1 MAARAH
7 DPDLEIR
14 IFGDPHHNHHQPTPS
29 PGSLES
35 PVPDGEK
42 DLSAYFSPS
51 PLRAADRTR
60 TSDST
65 PELVFGTPE
74 APETQAAPVQ
84 LVLPY
89 QPGMVLVNGQH
100 YLPFT
105 PPEEQEAHSPFGTIS
120 ADQPDYLTQMLQG
133 VFRARREAQSRN
145 GFYRAIAEQ
154 LLRDTGA
161 MYLVLDVSHWPVSY
175 PAGSVLS
182 LTTMFEKGRGDDA
195 EAFFKSARADNH
207 FIVREGDQTDRILP
221 YTGQELSV
229 LQLVP
234 HNAYR
239 EKGGNL
245 RQYKHI
251 FSYKPNGKTYM
262 IGSIGIHGIPASST
276 IESHTLNTILLAVDT
291 FLHEDLQMG
300 RR

>member
-1 MAARAH
+1 MR
-7 DPDLEIR
+7 PD
-14 IFGDPHHNHHQPTPS
+14 
-29 PGSLES
+29 
-35 PVPDGEK
+35 
-42 DLSAYFSPS
+42 
-51 PLRAADRTR
+51 DRTPGLPQEIV
-60 TSDST
+60 SDG
-65 PELVFGTPE
+65 PERPDV
-74 APETQAAPVQ
+74 PETQAAPVQ

-89 QPGMVLVNGQH
+89 QPRVVLVNGQP
-100 YLPFT
+100 YLPLT
-105 PPEEQEAHSPFGTIS
+105 KPEEQDKQSPFGTLS
-120 ADQPDYLTQMLQG
+120 PDQPDYLTRMLQG

-154 LLRDTGA
+154 LLHDTNA

-182 LTTMFEKGRGDDA
+182 LTTMLEKGHDDTA

-229 LQLVP
+229 LR
-234 HNAYR
+234 NALGK
-239 EKGGNL
+239 EGENL

-262 IGSIGIHGIPASST
+262 IGSIGIHGIPVSNK
-276 IESHTLNTILLAVDT
+276 IESHTLNTILFAVDT

-300 RR
+300 RK